1 MIRKDMSMN
10 MQDMLSMMG
19 GQDMGNMMS
28 MLSKFTGNKVNRDQI
43 RKQMDMAFDKMNDVF
58 LDGMISMLYKE
69 YPTESL
75 GSLFKSTEDREEK
88 VKVLSSLVTKAAPSV
103 LEKMNDTDLD
113 KLYQVLQ
120 RKRG

>member
-1 MIRKDMSMN
+1 MN

-43 RKQMDMAFDKMNDVF
+43 RKQMDIAFDKMNDVF

-88 VKVLSSLVTKAAPSV
+88 VKVLSGLVTKAAPSV